1 MPPSSISAAMV
12 DNDSDWSGQVVRIS
26 PASYRSKRPLMHRQ
40 LITALICIFLSPII
54 NPLTAVTLEVGPNK
68 TYSVPSQAS
77 AVARDGDTI
86 RITAGTYPGDVC
98 YWRASNLT
106 ITGVGG
112 FAHLASAGAVAGG
125 KGIWVVTGNSTTI
138 ENIEFSGAACP
149 DLNGAGIRLEG
160 SGLTVRGCFF
170 HHNQDGI
177 LANAGKDSDVLIEH
191 SEFAHNG
198 AGDGYSH
205 NLYIGNVRTLTFRY
219 NYSHHAKIGHC
230 LKSRAQNNYI
240 IANRIMDEDD
250 GTSSYTIDLPN
261 GGLSFLIGNLI
272 QQGPHSEN
280 PGIISVAA
288 EGGTNAIQRL
298 YLINNTIVN
307 DGTAKG
313 IFVNIGKAT
322 TLSRAENNILLG
334 PGTAFNVMP
343 TVSAHNLI
351 SINDPGLINRA
362 AYHYRLRPGSIA
374 INAGTDLGSAD
385 GYALLP
391 LRQYVHPHSD
401 EARSVGKSAIDIGAY
416 EFTASLS
423 KP

>member
-1 MPPSSISAAMV
+1 
-12 DNDSDWSGQVVRIS
+12 
-26 PASYRSKRPLMHRQ
+26 MHRQ
-40 LITALICIFLSPII
+40 LLTALMCILISPITT
-54 NPLTAVTLEVGPNK
+54 PLSAATLEVGPHK
-68 TYSVPSQAS
+68 TYSVPSQA
-77 AVARDGDTI
+77 AAAARDGDVI
-86 RITAGTYPGDVC
+86 RITAGTYSGDVC
-98 YWRASNLT
+98 YWRANHLT

-125 KGIWVVTGNSTTI
+125 KGIWVVAGNSTLI

-170 HHNQDGI
+170 HHNQNGI
-177 LANAGKDSDVLIEH
+177 LANAGTDSDILIEH

-205 NLYIGNVRTLTFRY
+205 NLYIGNVRTLTFRS

-230 LKSRAQNNYI
+230 LKSRAQTNYL

-261 GGLSFLIGNLI
+261 GGLSFVLGNLI
-272 QQGPHSEN
+272 QQGPRSEN

-313 IFVNIGKAT
+313 LFVNIGKAT

-343 TVSAHNLI
+343 TVNAHNLI
-351 SINDPGLINRA
+351 SITDPGLMKRA
-362 AYHYRLRPGSIA
+362 AYQYRLQPGSIA
-374 INAGTDLGSAD
+374 IDAGTDPGNAD

-401 EARSVGKSAIDIGAY
+401 EARSVGNSAIDLGAY
-416 EFTASLS
+416 EFTARPS

>member
-1 MPPSSISAAMV
+1 MH
-12 DNDSDWSGQVVRIS
+12 
-26 PASYRSKRPLMHRQ
+26 RPL
-40 LITALICIFLSPII
+40 LTALIGILISPIT
-54 NPLTAVTLEVGPNK
+54 NPLTAATLEVGPTK
-68 TYSVPSQAS
+68 TYSVPSQA
-77 AVARDGDTI
+77 AAAAQDGDTI
-86 RITAGTYPGDVC
+86 LITAGTYPGDVC
-98 YWRASNLT
+98 YWRAHKLT

-112 FAHLASAGAVAGG
+112 FVHLASAGAVAGG
-125 KGIWVVTGNSTTI
+125 KGIWVVAGNSTLI

-177 LANAGKDSDVLIEH
+177 LADAGKDSDILIEH
-191 SEFAHNG
+191 SEFSHNG

-205 NLYIGNVRTLTFRY
+205 NLYIGSVRTLTFRS

-230 LKSRAQNNYI
+230 LKSRAQTNYM

-250 GTSSYTIDLPN
+250 GTSSYSIDLPN

-288 EGGTNAIQRL
+288 EGGTNTIQRL

-307 DGTAKG
+307 DGTAKSV
-313 IFVNIGKAT
+313 FVNIGKAT

-343 TVSAHNLI
+343 TVNAHNLI
-351 SINDPGLINRA
+351 SNNDPGLIHRA
-362 AYHYRLRPGSIA
+362 AFNYRLQPGSVA
-374 INAGTDLGSAD
+374 INAGTDPGTAD
-385 GYALLP
+385 DYALLP
-391 LRQYVHPHSD
+391 LRQYLHPHND
-401 EARSVGKSAIDIGAY
+401 EARSTSKSKVDIGAY
-416 EFTASLS
+416 EFTASPP